1 LNFET
6 STVLQLI
13 RGGGGED
20 NSFLQVTATQL
31 LIRLLSNTFIHYHL
45 QPNIL
50 AGLVQKPWSDLAGR
64 TAVTGQLDQC
74 FPGQAQHFTVGVGGN
89 PQAVTCLTQCIRD
102 TLGLGKY
109 NFDLGKRGYMEFLP
123 RPD

>member
-1 LNFET
+1 M
-6 STVLQLI
+6 
-13 RGGGGED
+13 
-20 NSFLQVTATQL
+20 
-31 LIRLLSNTFIHYHL
+31 
-45 QPNIL
+45 QPNFLGGL
-50 AGLVQKPWSDLAGR
+50 AKKQWLDLAIGR

-74 FPGQAQHFTVGVGGN
+74 FPGQAQHFTVEEGGGG

-109 NFDLGKRGYMEFLP
+109 NFDLRKRGYMKFLP